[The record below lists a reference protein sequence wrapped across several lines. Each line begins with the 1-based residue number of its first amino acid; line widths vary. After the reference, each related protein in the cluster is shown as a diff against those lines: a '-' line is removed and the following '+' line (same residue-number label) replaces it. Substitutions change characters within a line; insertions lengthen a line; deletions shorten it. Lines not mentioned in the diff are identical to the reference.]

1 MLQPFKIKNMSE
13 NLKPIQIA
21 KKIIKLSGVDI
32 FENNRRKNQIEFRS
46 LLCYLLREKLN
57 MRWTLIAKFFSD
69 NNKTMTHATC
79 MHAVRNYKMY
89 KKTNK
94 KLDEIEKL
102 FTFKSKLS
110 IDEIDRVHYLE
121 NKCKLLES
129 KYKSPL
135 FELIRNIPE
144 DKETEAIERI
154 GLMLS
159 GWDWKN
165 KM

>member
-1 MLQPFKIKNMSE
+1 MK
-13 NLKPIQIA
+13 NLKPIEIA
-21 KKIIKLSGVDI
+21 NKIIKESGVNI

-57 MRWTLIAKFFSD
+57 MRWTNIAKFFSD
-69 NNKTMTHATC
+69 QKKTMTHATC
-79 MHAVRNYKMY
+79 IHACKNYSMY

-94 KLDEIEKL
+94 KLDEIEKM
-102 FTFKSKLS
+102 FTFKSKLT

-129 KYKSPL
+129 KLESPL
-135 FELIRNIPE
+135 FNLIRNIPE
-144 DKETEAIERI
+144 NRETEAIERI
-154 GLMLS
+154 GLMLN

-165 KM
+165 KN